1 MSQADNIPVL
11 KASVH
16 DVRYL
21 SALLRGVNFANRAT
35 VTVTEKG
42 LVIVVEESRTLL
54 GTAYIFSD
62 VFDEFIYHA
71 EAEAPEAQG
80 SQRQQQ
86 TVNEELLSAFEI
98 PLNIFLELMNIFG
111 TAGGSATSK
120 PGRFKAWRKPGDE
133 SEEHE
138 SDGGEGDG
146 TQEEGS
152 SNKKAKTGQFFGG
165 GSERKTGMRLTYIG
179 PGYPLTLIVA
189 EDASGLTTTCEIAT
203 FDAEPHLE
211 LPFDSDQMMLK
222 IILKSSWLR
231 DALSELDP
239 SCDKLTFIGN
249 PSDVPDAGA
258 HTARQ
263 RQRARLQAQPNF
275 RIEATGTFGNTEMD
289 YPNDRDVLE
298 SFECEASVRFSYRF
312 SHIARTM
319 RALQTSVK
327 TSLRIDNEGLL
338 SLQFLMPSSA
348 PRMNPVGVTSNFIE
362 FRCLALEEDP

>member
-35 VTVTEKG
+35 VKVTEKG

-71 EAEAPEAQG
+71 EAETPEAQA
-80 SQRQQQ
+80 SQR
-86 TVNEELLSAFEI
+86 TTNEELITAFEI

-111 TAGGSATSK
+111 TAGGSASSK

-133 SEEHE
+133 FEEHE
-138 SDGGEGDG
+138 SDAGEGDG
-146 TQEEGS
+146 AQEESS

-211 LPFDSDQMMLK
+211 LPFDSDQ
-222 IILKSSWLR
+222 IQSSWLR

-239 SCDKLTFIGN
+239 SCDKLTFVGN
-249 PSDVPDAGA
+249 PSNVPDVGA
-258 HTARQ
+258 HTARE
-263 RQRARLQAQPNF
+263 RQRARMQAQPNF

-298 SFECEASVRFSYRF
+298 SFECEAPVRFSYRF

-338 SLQFLMPSSA
+338 SLQFLMPSST
-348 PRMNPVGVTSNFIE
+348 PRMNSVGVTSNFIE